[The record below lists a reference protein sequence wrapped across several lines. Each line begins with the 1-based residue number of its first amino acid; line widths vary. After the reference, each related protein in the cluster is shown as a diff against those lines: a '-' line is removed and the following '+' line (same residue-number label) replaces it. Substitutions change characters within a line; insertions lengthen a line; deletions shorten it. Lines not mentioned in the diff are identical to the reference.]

1 MAEAAKKNTVT
12 KIPGNKT
19 LPKSEGKQAQKT
31 RATREKIIASVIA
44 LITEGGFAAASS
56 SEITKHSGY
65 TWGAVQHHFGGKE
78 EILAAIMDM
87 SHERFTA
94 LTNVSDLREGSLA
107 DRVDQFVDRMW
118 EHYQSELFLA
128 ATEISL
134 ATRAKSNSTEIMARV
149 DRQSQEHLKTMQE
162 VFGDGEVSDDELLES
177 LVFTHRFLVGLS
189 VDQAL
194 EPSMPYV
201 DKNLRRI
208 KLVLLTMLSAI

>member
-1 MAEAAKKNTVT
+1 MAEAVRK
-12 KIPGNKT
+12 KT
-19 LPKSEGKQAQKT
+19 LNKALPKFEGRQAQKAK
-31 RATREKIIASVIA
+31 ATREKIIGSVIA

-56 SEITKHSGY
+56 SEITKRSGY
-65 TWGAVQHHFGGKE
+65 TWGAVQHHFGSKE

-87 SHERFTA
+87 SHQKFTE
-94 LTNVSDLREGSLA
+94 LTSVEALREGSLA
-107 DRVDQFVDRMW
+107 DRVDLFVNRMW

-134 ATRAKSNSTEIMARV
+134 ASRAARDKSEVMVRV
-149 DRQSQEHLKTMQE
+149 DRQSQEHLAAMRQ
-162 VFGDGEVSDDELLES
+162 VFGDSDTSDLSDEGLLEA

-189 VDQAL
+189 VDQVL
-194 EPSMPYV
+194 EPNMPYV